1 MQATTAAATAGP
13 LARTARRQAWTGAAL
28 LAFLLLVAV
37 KAQSGGFDSF
47 EIQTMLTSTLAL
59 GYLTLAQGVIVIGGG
74 IDLSVGAQMVLFN
87 CLSARLMEGQPFG
100 TCLLIAAVATA
111 AGGLL
116 GALTG
121 LVIAKSGV
129 PDIIVTLA
137 TSFVWSGLALLV
149 MPTPGGGTAL
159 EFQALVLGSGT
170 EFWPP
175 LVGLAVP
182 GLIVWYVLRRTR
194 AGLGVYAF
202 GSNREA
208 AFLAGVP
215 AARTRITAYAIGG
228 LLCALGGLA
237 ATAFTAG
244 GDPRATAGMT
254 ATLTSVA
261 AIVLGGIALT
271 GGVGG
276 LLGPVTAVWSLYL
289 IPAIMLARGVDPAYG
304 EAVKG
309 VVIVLVVLLG
319 GLLRRER
326 KGT

>member
-1 MQATTAAATAGP
+1 MHATTVAATGSM
-13 LARTARRQAWTGAAL
+13 ARTARRQAWTGAAL

-47 EIQTMLTSTLAL
+47 EVQTMVTSTLAL

-87 CLSARLMEGQPFG
+87 CLSARLMEGRPFG
-100 TCLLIAAVATA
+100 TCLLIAAGATL
-111 AGGLL
+111 AGAVL

-121 LVIAKSGV
+121 LVIARSGV

-137 TSFVWSGLALLV
+137 TGFVWSGLALFVLS
-149 MPTPGGGTAL
+149 TPGGGTAP
-159 EFQALVLGSGT
+159 EFQTLVLGSGT

-182 GLIVWYVLRRTR
+182 GLIIWYVLRRTS
-194 AGLGVYAF
+194 AGLGIYAL
-202 GSNREA
+202 GSDRQA

-215 AARTRITAYAIGG
+215 ALRTQVTAYAIGG

-237 ATAFTAG
+237 ATAFTGG

-261 AIVLGGIALT
+261 AVVLGGIALT

-276 LLGPVTAVWSLYL
+276 LLGPVVAVWSLYL

-309 VVIVLVVLLG
+309 VVIVLVVLFG
-319 GLLRRER
+319 GLLRRNGR
-326 KGT
+326 KT